1 MKKLLTIILTIILI
15 AQAIPTMAANPKEV
29 VIEGTIEVVD
39 VINRQI
45 TILDWDNKLHTIG
58 LPKETNRRR

>member
-29 VIEGTIEVVD
+29 VIEGTIEVID

-45 TILDWDNKLHTIG
+45 TVLDWDNKLHTID
-58 LPKETNRRR
+58 LLKETKV